1 MRIPLV
7 LAWGLLSA
15 ASPPPQDKKTLT
27 VVTYNILG
35 EPHRPDE
42 RIPVLMKIL
51 KESDA
56 DVIGLQEVVPWFQ
69 KRLAK
74 EEWAKKYQVQALDPE
89 SVGGQF
95 ILSKFPIENARSHVL
110 PGPQRRT
117 VVVATIRVD
126 GRRLDIATTH
136 LESPLQDGPVRAK
149 QLDAIFS
156 RTKGADDAVVTG
168 DFNFGDGE
176 EEEKRIPAE
185 YTDLWKALKPGD
197 PGFTWNNETSDM
209 AGKSKDRFPGEKSRR
224 LDRILVRSSVW
235 KPKEVKILGD
245 QPVVAGK
252 KDLFPSDHFGVIGI
266 LTRD

>member
-1 MRIPLV
+1 MKSALG
-7 LAWGLLSA
+7 ALLICLSMGA
-15 ASPPPQDKKTLT
+15 TQDKKTLT
-27 VVTYNILG
+27 IVTYNILG
-35 EPHRPDE
+35 EPLRADE

-51 KESDA
+51 KDSDA
-56 DVIGLQEVVPWFQ
+56 DLIGLQEVVPWFQ

-74 EEWAKKYQVQALDPE
+74 EDWAKKYQVQALDPE

-117 VVVATIRVD
+117 VVIASIRID

-149 QLDAIFS
+149 QLDAIFT
-156 RTKGADDAVVTG
+156 RMKGSDDAVVTG

-176 EEEKRIPAE
+176 DEEKRIPAE
-185 YTDLWKALKPGD
+185 FVDPWKALKPGE
-197 PGFTWNNETSDM
+197 PGFTWNNEVSDM

-235 KPKEVKILGD
+235 KPKEVRILGD
-245 QPVVAGK
+245 QSVVAGK
-252 KDLFPSDHFGVIGI
+252 KDLFPSDHFGVLGI
-266 LTRD
+266 LSRE